1 MLVLLSAVR
10 VDFVI
15 SVPRAVDYRSAAF
28 EIQYVSAPKTE
39 TQKLA

>member
-1 MLVLLSAVR
+1 MPQVQLC
-10 VDFVI
+10 
-15 SVPRAVDYRSAAF
+15 DYRSAAF